1 MNNEQDSEDD
11 VSSNYM
17 KHAVSERL
25 QQDIIICPFITVLV
39 FGIHC
44 SGVFTVQYLELILR
58 IMVVTLGFTLHYIL
72 PRLRD
77 NYPWLIF
84 SKPILKSEEYG
95 KFEVTRAA
103 RLMWYE
109 RALLYAE
116 SIEKNLLNV
125 LFVITEITRD
135 SHEMV
140 QLYGNFLGT
149 LLIVLIASKLVRS
162 GHNTPHTQYII
173 YLFAYLFVTYD
184 ARSIN
189 PGPLI
194 LSYFVFGI
202 LFVKLQGL
210 YLKLHFWL
218 VYIAPWQITWGSA
231 FHAFAQPFSVPHSA
245 FLTMHALLASVT
257 EAPFSPLIG
266 SAIFLSSYARP
277 LKFWERNYKTK
288 RIDHSNTRLVN
299 QLDRANS
306 DDNNLNS
313 IFYEHLT
320 YSLQKTLAGDITLGR
335 WGNVYAGDCFILAS
349 DYLNALVHVIER
361 SNGVITFQLRGLE
374 FSGTYCQQREVEAIS
389 EGADSSEHC
398 CCFTAAKFKG
408 LLSFNAA
415 FNMRCLA
422 WQVSVTNYVLDGYSI
437 TDNNAATMLGVF
449 DLRKILIS
457 YIIKALVFFLV
468 GHESLGSWLDNDGI
482 REQISPCER
491 PDYADVDT
499 TFAVAIDDDYD
510 LSTFGVSLN
519 KFKQVYGAWIT
530 YCVVRSNH
538 KLDREKRCK
547 LKTLCFAISVLGR
560 RALGTASYN
569 LSPNLDSFL
578 YGLHALFKGDFR
590 ITSSK
595 DEWVFR
601 DMNLLRQVV
610 APGVRTALKLHQD
623 HFTCPDEFDQN
634 ETLYN
639 AIEDYSKTMVITH
652 EGDPEWR
659 KAVLTNTPSLLALR
673 RVLNDNSI
681 VDQYSVIT
689 LNHRA
694 LGFNVVK
701 VNRECVRGLWAGQQN
716 ELVFLRNRN
725 PERGSI
731 QNAKQVLRNMI
742 NSSCDQPI
750 GYPIYVSP
758 LTTSYASTNQQLLS
772 VLGQPIT
779 FQRVK
784 DSANRFVNCV
794 RSSCSGSCNSGM
806 SGQPPI
812 QSIQMSNL
820 SARNTD
826 SRSSVI
832 ATNISQHMIDQQ
844 LMKNTNR
851 LDSLRPPRRRRSDD
865 STSITSPSRN
875 DSSVNSMTSRSRHDS
890 SVNSMTSRS
899 RHDSNASGKKCEV
912 TITCGS
918 YNLSSLRRDN
928 EMKNRTEQLSLV
940 EDTLD

>member
-1 MNNEQDSEDD
+1 MPYYREETPASSLHTDNGGGGNQTLRPPSSTKKVVYNLKLLPFNWATVALQYDRLALLDLLDRNSNLLSTISCVILSVIVGSTGLKLLSTNLFHDLPAFWFCLVIAASQYSLIRSVQPDSASPTHGHNSVIAYSRPVYFLISAFLLLLFDHLRQQQLQGVLFYGVYIFNNNWFLIARDIMYIIILSLPIIFLFGLLPQINTFLMYLLEQCEVHLFGGSASINLSCAIFSTLRSCINILVLYGFCYGAMTSQLGSNHILFSAFCGPLVSLGYHLSRQSSSPWTVWSLIKSKVLLDSDIEMNNEQDSEDD

-422 WQVSVTNYVLDGYSI
+422 WQHYRQQRCYNVRCFRSQEDSHLLHYQG
-437 TDNNAATMLGVF
+437 
-449 DLRKILIS
+449 
-457 YIIKALVFFLV
+457 
-468 GHESLGSWLDNDGI
+468 
-482 REQISPCER
+482 
-491 PDYADVDT
+491 
-499 TFAVAIDDDYD
+499 
-510 LSTFGVSLN
+510 FGV
-519 KFKQVYGAWIT
+519 
-530 YCVVRSNH
+530 
-538 KLDREKRCK
+538 
-547 LKTLCFAISVLGR
+547 
-560 RALGTASYN
+560 
-569 LSPNLDSFL
+569 LSCWS
-578 YGLHALFKGDFR
+578 
-590 ITSSK
+590 
-595 DEWVFR
+595 
-601 DMNLLRQVV
+601 
-610 APGVRTALKLHQD
+610 
-623 HFTCPDEFDQN
+623 
-634 ETLYN
+634 
-639 AIEDYSKTMVITH
+639 
-652 EGDPEWR
+652 
-659 KAVLTNTPSLLALR
+659 
-673 RVLNDNSI
+673 
-681 VDQYSVIT
+681 
-689 LNHRA
+689 
-694 LGFNVVK
+694 
-701 VNRECVRGLWAGQQN
+701 
-716 ELVFLRNRN
+716 
-725 PERGSI
+725 
-731 QNAKQVLRNMI
+731 
-742 NSSCDQPI
+742 
-750 GYPIYVSP
+750 
-758 LTTSYASTNQQLLS
+758 
-772 VLGQPIT
+772 
-779 FQRVK
+779 
-784 DSANRFVNCV
+784 
-794 RSSCSGSCNSGM
+794 
-806 SGQPPI
+806 
-812 QSIQMSNL
+812 
-820 SARNTD
+820 
-826 SRSSVI
+826 
-832 ATNISQHMIDQQ
+832 
-844 LMKNTNR
+844 
-851 LDSLRPPRRRRSDD
+851 
-865 STSITSPSRN
+865 
-875 DSSVNSMTSRSRHDS
+875 
-890 SVNSMTSRS
+890 
-899 RHDSNASGKKCEV
+899 
-912 TITCGS
+912 
-918 YNLSSLRRDN
+918 
-928 EMKNRTEQLSLV
+928 
-940 EDTLD
+940 